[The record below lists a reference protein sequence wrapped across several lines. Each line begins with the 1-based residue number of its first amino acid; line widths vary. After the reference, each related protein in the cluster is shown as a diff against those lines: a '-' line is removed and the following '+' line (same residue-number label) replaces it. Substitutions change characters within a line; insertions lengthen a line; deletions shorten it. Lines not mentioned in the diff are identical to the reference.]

1 MSKEFNGI
9 TKDKNVLE
17 IINIKYNDFS
27 KTHKKIADY
36 ILNNYEKVVFFTS
49 SKLAKECDVS
59 ESSIVRF
66 SNAID
71 YNGFTDFQKDLQK
84 FLREKITVSR
94 RIETI
99 SKTDFS
105 EVETLYDVL
114 EKSIKDINWIYN
126 NINEDSFTKI
136 VNLLVNAENIYLVG
150 FRNSFSAISFFGSS
164 LSWIRD
170 NVYVINGIGGNFDQ
184 FSKISSND
192 VLISISLP
200 RYLKQTVK
208 FQKFGYD
215 SGANTVCI
223 TDTITSPLV
232 KYSTIPLIIKN
243 EILSFSDNLI
253 PVMCLITGMLNSVAR
268 INNKSTTKKVKSL
281 EDFWNTMDLYDNLK

>member
-1 MSKEFNGI
+1 MKRKI
-9 TKDKNVLE
+9 KDNQNDNNVLE
-17 IINIKYNDFS
+17 IININYNTFS

-36 ILNNYEKVVFFTS
+36 ILSNYEKVVFYTS
-49 SKLAKECDVS
+49 SKLARECDVS
-59 ESSIVRF
+59 ESSIIRF
-66 SNAID
+66 SNAIN

-84 FLREKITVSR
+84 FLSEKISVSH
-94 RIETI
+94 RIENI
-99 SKTDFS
+99 SKTNFS
-105 EVETLYDVL
+105 EVEILYDVL
-114 EKSIKDINWIYN
+114 KKSINDINWLLK
-126 NINEDSFTKI
+126 NINEDSFIKI
-136 VNLLVNAENIYLVG
+136 VNLLVKAENVYLVG
-150 FRNSFSAISFFGSS
+150 FRNSFSVMSFFGSS

-192 VLISISLP
+192 VLISVSLP

-215 SGANTVCI
+215 SGANTICI

-232 KYSTIPLIIKN
+232 KYSKIPLIIKN

-268 INNKSTTKKVKSL
+268 INSNNTKIKVKSL
-281 EDFWNTMDLYDNLK
+281 EKFWNTMDLYDSLE